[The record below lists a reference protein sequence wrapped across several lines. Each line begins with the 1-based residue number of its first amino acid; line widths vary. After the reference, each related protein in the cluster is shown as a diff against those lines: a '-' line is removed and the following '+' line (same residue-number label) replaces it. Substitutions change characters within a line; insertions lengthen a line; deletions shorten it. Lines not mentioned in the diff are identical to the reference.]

1 MDLDRCDCAT
11 HLGSYESTPGL
22 LGPLCGEPHSI
33 PDGRGHPR
41 ITTCSFAT
49 RPKVPPPTTLVS
61 HVHTPHF
68 CPPKPPK
75 RLFSKTTLNT
85 YRYMAAPLALLLCL
99 AMLTLSLAVPA
110 ELTTEILLSVLFWA
124 GNLIS
129 IQQCFEEIEL
139 DICIIS
145 PAMIGVTIFTMKRNG
160 PDYVDQPKYIP
171 ILKRSIF

>member
-1 MDLDRCDCAT
+1 MDLDRCDCQT
-11 HLGSYESTPGL
+11 PSGSYESTLGL
-22 LGPLCGEPHSI
+22 LGPVCGEPHGI
-33 PDGRGHPR
+33 PNRRSHPR
-41 ITTCSFAT
+41 ITACSFAT
-49 RPKVPPPTTLVS
+49 RPKVPFPPTLVS

-75 RLFSKTTLNT
+75 RLSSKTTHNT

-129 IQQCFEEIEL
+129 IQQCFEMIEL
-139 DICIIS
+139 DICIFS
-145 PAMIGVTIFTMKRNG
+145 HSYDWCDHLHDEEEWTRLCGPA
-160 PDYVDQPKYIP
+160 
-171 ILKRSIF
+171 